1 MSNFNQF
8 PAESPNS
15 GYYPAPPKQYEA
27 PGKSFLVTWLLS
39 LLIGVLGADRFYLGK
54 IGTGILKLITFG
66 GLGIWVLID
75 LIITLTGNQTDKHG
89 RKLVGYDQHKAK
101 AWIIS
106 AVFMVCSFTFNLTMN
121 TLVDS
126 SPAVIEAP
134 KNTESDKVTE
144 PIKEGTK
151 PIERT
156 QPIENAPAPVA
167 PQAPKEEAPSIPT
180 EYKSALKSAETY
192 SDFLYMSKADIY
204 DQLTS
209 EVEKFSPEAA
219 QYAVDNVQADFNR
232 NALESAKVYQDM
244 MAMSPEAIR
253 DQLTS
258 EYGGNFTAEEA
269 DYAIQNL
276 N

>member
-8 PAESPNS
+8 PAESPNN

-126 SPAVIEAP
+126 SPSIIEPSKNIEA
-134 KNTESDKVTE
+134 DKATE
-144 PIKEGTK
+144 PLKS
-151 PIERT
+151 RT
-156 QPIENAPAPVA
+156 QPIENAPAPA
-167 PQAPKEEAPSIPT
+167 PNVPT
-180 EYKSALKSAETY
+180 EYASALEAAEFY
-192 SDFLYMSKADIY
+192 SEEMYQSKVGIY
-204 DQLTS
+204 NLLTIDS
-209 EVEKFSPEAA
+209 EYGNKYSLEAA
-219 QYAVDNVQADFNR
+219 QYAMDNVQADYKE
-232 NALESAKVYQDM
+232 NALKSAKIYQDILP
-244 MAMSPEAIR
+244 MSPEELR
-253 DQLTS
+253 EQLTS
-258 EYGGNFTAEEA
+258 EFGNQFTAEEA